1 MSMILAVQVWKLD
14 LDKTTAWIL
23 MALCDSAD
31 DDGTHCHTSEEYLM
45 WKTHVSRATLYRVFN
60 WLTERRII
68 ARHEWADGT
77 VETTINL
84 DNAPQ
89 KAAWKR
95 PKRGGKRTKQRK
107 DSLTARPFEKQSQS
121 HSETLSVSQR
131 DPLNLTV
138 RPFESHGETDT
149 QRAEPE
155 SVSDG
160 GAKNA
165 PIHPITHPSNPSY
178 YPSSLAPQALIPS
191 SAREAAPP
199 ERRAREREFDES
211 ALRRDPLTL
220 ALVACLGREPA
231 TRREWGQWRIAVN
244 DMRSA
249 GITPGDL
256 PRAIRGYQATY
267 PRARVTPLA
276 LVGHW
281 SEIQEGKP
289 HDLAQLE
296 ISRRATEAASADKR
310 ERERADAERKAQE
323 RREVQRFLS
332 EYGYTD
338 GSGNFTRG

>member
-31 DDGTHCHTSEEYLM
+31 DDGTHCHATEDYLM

-60 WLTERRII
+60 WLMERRII
-68 ARHEWADGT
+68 TRREWADGT
-77 VETTINL
+77 VETIIDL
-84 DNAPQ
+84 AKAPQ

-95 PKRGGKRTKQRK
+95 PKRGGKRAKQKK
-107 DSLTARPFEKQSQS
+107 DSLTARPFES
-121 HSETLSVSQR
+121 HHETLSVSQR
-131 DPLNLTV
+131 DPLSLTA

-149 QRAEPE
+149 VGASPEPI
-155 SVSDG
+155 SDEG
-160 GAKNA
+160 TKNA
-165 PIHPITHPSNPSY
+165 PIHPITHPKDPSY
-178 YPSSLAPQALIPS
+178 YPSSLAR
-191 SAREAAPP
+191 SADLTEGASGDVTAPP
-199 ERRAREREFDES
+199 ERRTRESSFDET

-220 ALVACLGREPA
+220 TLIACLGHEPA
-231 TRREWGQWRIAVN
+231 TRREWSQWRIAVN
-244 DMRSA
+244 DLHTA
-249 GITPGDL
+249 GATPDDI

-296 ISRRATEAASADKR
+296 ISRRAAAATAAQQA
-310 ERERADAERKAQE
+310 ERERANAERKAEEQ
-323 RREVQRFLS
+323 REVQRLLG
-332 EYGYTD
+332 EYGYSD
-338 GSGNFTRG
+338 CI